1 VLQPINQHLQAG
13 GEALVAVVEPDVLAE
28 GDKGWE
34 AVGGSER
41 KNWWSWVPDGGVADA
56 LFVDR
61 GWGGADGKAD
71 GVVDQ
76 QGEGKAG
83 LAVGEPGGLQ
93 RCQQRLGQ
101 GQGVGA
107 QRVAGLEDGGDPG
120 VGLQDLTQP
129 VGQDL

>member
-1 VLQPINQHLQAG
+1 VLEPVDKHVEAG
-13 GEALVAVVEPDVLAE
+13 GEALVAVVDPDVLAE
-28 GDKGWE
+28 GDQGWE
-34 AVGGSER
+34 AVGGQGAEELVELGS
-41 KNWWSWVPDGGVADA
+41 DGGVADA

-93 RCQQRLGQ
+93 RASNASARAREWGPS
-101 GQGVGA
+101 GS
-107 QRVAGLEDGGDPG
+107 RVLRIPATPG
-120 VGLQDLTQP
+120 WASRT
-129 VGQDL
+129 